1 MSIRAFFLA
10 ICIPFWGLSQHQ
22 TWLGAE
28 FNFKPIK
35 KTKLSLGVQH
45 RMNGFSEWNRTF
57 LEGKFSAK
65 VVSGVHVF
73 AGQRLGICPNPQS
86 SIDLKATTY
95 RYRSAIGI
103 ELNPVDW
110 FKEKARFHLGITEQM
125 QWTQR
130 KFQRSN
136 TVLRSK
142 VSAKYDLEDFPL
154 TPFIQW
160 EHFYD
165 FHRDITYMAE
175 EIRIDGGT
183 AAFRTFAGCIVE
195 LPKAH
200 ELQVSVGRRKNFLRE
215 NPQWILAV
223 KYSVNLK

>member
-1 MSIRAFFLA
+1 MSIRTYFLA
-10 ICIPFWGLSQHQ
+10 IFLPFWGISQHQ

-28 FNFKPIK
+28 INLKPVK
-35 KTKLSLGVQH
+35 KTKLTFSAQH

-65 VVSGVHVF
+65 AVQGIHVF
-73 AGQRLGICPNPQS
+73 AGQRFGISPNRHS

-95 RYRSAIGI
+95 LYRTAIGI

-110 FKEKARFHLGITEQM
+110 FLDKSRFHLGITEQM
-125 QWTQR
+125 QWAHR

-142 VSAKYDLEDFPL
+142 VSAKYDIKDFPM

-165 FHRDITYMAE
+165 FQRDITYTGAE
-175 EIRIDGGT
+175 VLIDGGT
-183 AAFRTFAGCIVE
+183 AAFRSFGGCIIE
-195 LPKAH
+195 LSKTQ

-215 NPQWILAV
+215 NPQWILSL

>member
-1 MSIRAFFLA
+1 
-10 ICIPFWGLSQHQ
+10 
-22 TWLGAE
+22 
-28 FNFKPIK
+28 
-35 KTKLSLGVQH
+35 
-45 RMNGFSEWNRTF
+45 
-57 LEGKFSAK
+57 
-65 VVSGVHVF
+65 
-73 AGQRLGICPNPQS
+73 
-86 SIDLKATTY
+86 
-95 RYRSAIGI
+95 
-103 ELNPVDW
+103 
-110 FKEKARFHLGITEQM
+110 M

-142 VSAKYDLEDFPL
+142 VSAKYDIKDFPL

-165 FHRDITYMAE
+165 FQRDITYMAD
-175 EIRIDGGT
+175 EIRIEGGT

-195 LPKAH
+195 LPKAQ

-215 NPQWILAV
+215 NPQWILSL